1 MKESDNVLINVQI
14 PRTTRDDFRIAAK
27 QRSQSMS
34 ALIIHFIVKT
44 IREEKAR
51 TPEAFP
57 DYGYDRPAVA
67 GTEIDEILYDAF
79 DGRAIDP
86 AELKR
91 MMRDAKEMTRIREI
105 VDQDKVRKAEQ

>member
-1 MKESDNVLINVQI
+1 MAETESVLINLKV

-44 IREEKAR
+44 IREEKERNPA
-51 TPEAFP
+51 AFP
-57 DYGYDRPAVA
+57 DYESNRPAVA

-79 DGRAIDP
+79 DGKPINP
-86 AELKR
+86 SELRR
-91 MMRDAKEMTRIREI
+91 MMQDAKEMLRIREI
-105 VDQDKVRKAEQ
+105 VDQDKANKAEQ